1 MIEMIL
7 EALPGG
13 ARNSKALLARAV
25 ALRLQ
30 RLSVPARR
38 LFQFL
43 LTRDGPINDA
53 LAAKSLELF
62 ESDEPLRTLR
72 RERLIRV
79 RKTGDLQE
87 IDVYHPR
94 LRAALKRSR
103 RDVRH

>member
-1 MIEMIL
+1 M
-7 EALPGG
+7 
-13 ARNSKALLARAV
+13 AV
-25 ALRLQ
+25 RLQ